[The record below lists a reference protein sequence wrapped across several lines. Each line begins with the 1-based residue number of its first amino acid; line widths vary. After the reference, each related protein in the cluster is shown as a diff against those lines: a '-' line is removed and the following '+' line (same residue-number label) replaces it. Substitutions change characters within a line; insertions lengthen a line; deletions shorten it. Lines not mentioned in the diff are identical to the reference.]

1 MKVLHI
7 IWSLLNGG
15 TENMLCDIINYQVK
29 SEKVTLLVVND
40 MIDDS
45 LISRLD
51 KRCKVITLLRPR
63 GTKNPC
69 FILKMNA
76 IVLFNHYDIVHLHN
90 TNMINYLFV
99 KANYVRTVHC
109 NSISEHKYR
118 WHKAIIAIS
127 HSVKD
132 MLKQNG
138 YDSVLINNGVNA
150 NLIVP
155 KNNFSK
161 SSVFSILQVGRVVFS
176 EKGQD
181 ILLKAIA
188 NLVGR
193 GINNIHLDYIGTGCD
208 FQLLSEQIK
217 AMNLS
222 DYVTLKGNQPRE
234 YIYEHMCDYNLYVQP
249 SRIEGFGL
257 TVAEAM
263 AAKVPVLISDNP
275 GPMQVI
281 ANGKYGYYFKSDS
294 VDGCVNAIEHILD
307 NYPTK
312 EFIDSAYHYVLS
324 YFSIESTARKY
335 VALYEDILKK

>member
-1 MKVLHI
+1 
-7 IWSLLNGG
+7 
-15 TENMLCDIINYQVK
+15 
-29 SEKVTLLVVND
+29 
-40 MIDDS
+40 
-45 LISRLD
+45 
-51 KRCKVITLLRPR
+51 
-63 GTKNPC
+63 
-69 FILKMNA
+69 MNA

-90 TNMINYLFV
+90 TNMINYLFI

-155 KNNFSK
+155 KKNFSK

-222 DYVTLKGNQPRE
+222 DLELYLYKEITETTRLVNMLLKMDIG
-234 YIYEHMCDYNLYVQP
+234 
-249 SRIEGFGL
+249 
-257 TVAEAM
+257 
-263 AAKVPVLISDNP
+263 VLI
-275 GPMQVI
+275 VLEI
-281 ANGKYGYYFKSDS
+281 RKR
-294 VDGCVNAIEHILD
+294 IL
-307 NYPTK
+307 
-312 EFIDSAYHYVLS
+312 IL
-324 YFSIESTARKY
+324 
-335 VALYEDILKK
+335 LKKKYLI